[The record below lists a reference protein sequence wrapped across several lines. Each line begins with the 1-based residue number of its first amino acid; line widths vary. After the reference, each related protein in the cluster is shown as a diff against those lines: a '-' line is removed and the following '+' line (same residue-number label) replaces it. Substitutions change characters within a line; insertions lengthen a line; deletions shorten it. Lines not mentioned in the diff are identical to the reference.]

1 MSPSA
6 NLDPGRGQV
15 APADRILV
23 VEDEPEFADLL
34 RLWLEQAGWIP
45 LVATDGAE
53 ALRRFE
59 ADAPA
64 AVLLDLSLPGLDG
77 WSVLGTLR
85 SRSDVPIIVV
95 TARGAE
101 ADKLRGLREG
111 ADDYVTKPLSLPELM
126 ARVEAVLRRTR
137 AEASGAGRRD
147 AVPGDGRIRR
157 ADIELDP
164 RGHEVRR
171 AGQAIHLTPTEFR
184 LLHHLADRPGQL
196 VRHADLLGAVW
207 GEPYRGD
214 VPVLRA
220 TMHDLRR
227 KLGEH
232 GDDGLIHTIHGL
244 GYRFEA

>member
-1 MSPSA
+1 MTAGPTTGSTRA
-6 NLDPGRGQV
+6 LV
-15 APADRILV
+15 APGARILV

-34 RLWLEQAGWIP
+34 RVWLEQGGWMPVVAG
-45 LVATDGAE
+45 DGVE

-59 ADAPA
+59 SDPPA

-77 WSVLGTLR
+77 WAVLEALR
-85 SRSDVPIIVV
+85 SRSDVPIVVV

-101 ADKLRGLREG
+101 ADKLRGLRAG
-111 ADDYVTKPLSLPELM
+111 ADDYVTKPLSFPELM
-126 ARVEAVLRRTR
+126 ARVHAVLRRTHR
-137 AEASGAGRRD
+137 ESPATEAGGP
-147 AVPGDGRIRR
+147 PGDGRIRL
-157 ADIELDP
+157 ADLEVDP

-171 AGQAIHLTPTEFR
+171 AGQSIHLSPTEFR

-196 VRHADLLGAVW
+196 MSHADLLEAVW
-207 GEPYRGD
+207 GEPYRD
-214 VPVLRA
+214 DLPVLRA